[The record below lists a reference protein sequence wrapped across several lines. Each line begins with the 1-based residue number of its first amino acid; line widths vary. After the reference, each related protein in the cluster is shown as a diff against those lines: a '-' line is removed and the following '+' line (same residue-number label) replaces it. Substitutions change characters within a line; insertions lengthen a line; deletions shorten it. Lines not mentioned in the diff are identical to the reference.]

1 MRRTARASINHDAL
15 VHNFNRVK
23 QLAPNSRI
31 MAVIKADA
39 YGHGMIQAAKTLQQ
53 ADGFAVACIKEAI
66 ALREAEIQQPIS
78 VFQGFQTAEQ
88 LQQCIKYQL
97 RPVIY
102 QRHQIELLEQN
113 THGGLS
119 VWFKVD
125 TGMGRLGIRPDDVDE
140 YWQRLEQCK
149 LVDDLGLMSHYAN
162 ADDPQH
168 EVNRQQTDAFRQL
181 MDRLKVE
188 TSMCNSAG
196 LIAFSDMQGD
206 WVRPGI
212 MLYGSS
218 PLLNQSAEQLDL
230 KPVMQLESDIIAIN
244 HLKKG
249 DAVGYGSQWV
259 CPEDMPVGVVAIGYG
274 DGYPRHAAS
283 GTPVSVNQ
291 QQTQLIG
298 RVSMDMISIDLRKLD
313 HVQVGDVVQLW
324 GDHIS
329 VDEVAKSTGTI
340 GYELLC
346 HASGCRLI

>member
-23 QLAPNSRI
+23 QLAPDSRV

-39 YGHGMIQAAKTLQQ
+39 YGHGMVQVAKTLQQ
-53 ADGFAVACIKEAI
+53 ADGFAVACIKEAL
-66 ALREAEIQQPIS
+66 ALREAEIQQPVS

-88 LQQCIKYQL
+88 LQQCIKHQL

-102 QRHQIELLEQN
+102 QQQQIELLEQN
-113 THGGLS
+113 TQGRLS

-125 TGMGRLGIRPDDVDE
+125 TGMGRLGIRPEDVDDC
-140 YWQRLEQCK
+140 WQRLARCQF
-149 LVDDLGLMSHYAN
+149 VDEVGLMSHYAN

-168 EVNRQQTDAFRQL
+168 KLNHQQTDFFRQL
-181 MDRLKVE
+181 AARLKVE

-196 LIAFSDMQGD
+196 LMAFSDMQGD

-230 KPVMQLESDIIAIN
+230 KPVMQLESEIIAIN
-244 HLKKG
+244 DLKKG
-249 DAVGYGSQWV
+249 DAVGYGGQWV

-274 DGYPRHAAS
+274 DGYPRHAAT

-313 HVQVGDVVQLW
+313 HVQVGDLVQLW
-324 GDHIS
+324 GDRIS
-329 VDEVAKSTGTI
+329 VDEVARSTGTI

>member
-23 QLAPNSRI
+23 QLAPHSRI
-31 MAVIKADA
+31 MAVVKADA
-39 YGHGMIQAAKTLQQ
+39 YGHGMVQAAKTLRQ

-88 LQQCIKYQL
+88 LQQCIKFQL

-102 QRHQIELLEQN
+102 QRQQIELLEQN
-113 THGGLS
+113 THGRLS

-125 TGMGRLGIRPDDVDE
+125 TGMGRLGLRMDGVDE

-149 LVDDLGLMSHYAN
+149 SVDDVGLMSHYAN

-168 EVNRQQTDAFRQL
+168 EMNRQQTNSFRQL
-181 MDRLKVE
+181 ADRLNVE

-230 KPVMQLESDIIAIN
+230 KPVMHLESDIIAIN

-249 DAVGYGSQWV
+249 DAVGYGGQWI

-298 RVSMDMISIDLRKLD
+298 RVSMDMISIDLRRLD
-313 HVQVGDVVQLW
+313 HVQAGDVVQLW
-324 GDHIS
+324 GDRIS

>member
-23 QLAPNSRI
+23 QLAPNSRV

-88 LQQCIKYQL
+88 LQQCIKFQL

-102 QRHQIELLEQN
+102 QRQQIELLEQN
-113 THGGLS
+113 THGRLS

-125 TGMGRLGIRPDDVDE
+125 TGMGRLGLRMDGVDE

-149 LVDDLGLMSHYAN
+149 SVDDVGLMSHYAN

-168 EVNRQQTDAFRQL
+168 EMNRQQTNSFRQL
-181 MDRLKVE
+181 ADRLNVE

-230 KPVMQLESDIIAIN
+230 KPVMQLESGIIAIN

-249 DAVGYGSQWV
+249 DAVGYGGQWI

-298 RVSMDMISIDLRKLD
+298 CVSMDMISIDLRKLD

-324 GDHIS
+324 GDRIS